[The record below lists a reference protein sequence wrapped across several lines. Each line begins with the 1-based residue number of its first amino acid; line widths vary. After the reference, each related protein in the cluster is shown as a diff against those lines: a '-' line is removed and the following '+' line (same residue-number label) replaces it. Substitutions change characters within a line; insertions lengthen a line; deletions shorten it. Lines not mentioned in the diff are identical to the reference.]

1 MGRKLMVVGNWKMNK
16 NLMEALTLASQIIIR
31 SKKMSGTV
39 EIVLA
44 PPFPYLHT
52 VNSMTEDI
60 SYVRV
65 AAQDCHSQE
74 NGAFTGNVS
83 ASMLASMNL
92 SYVILGHSERRKYHN
107 ESDTLIAQ
115 KVSAAIAEGLEVIFC
130 CGEPLSIREA
140 GTHKDFVVQQ
150 LKASLYHLK
159 PSQMKQVVI
168 AYEPIWAIGTGQT
181 ATAEQAQEMHAFIRK
196 SVSEQYHDEI
206 AQQCTILYGGSCNPA
221 NAAALFAN
229 KDVDGGLVGGAS
241 LKVEQFLQI
250 IQARQIMLDSSGV

>member
-1 MGRKLMVVGNWKMNK
+1 MGRKLMVAGNWKMNK
-16 NLMEALTLASQIIIR
+16 NLMEALTLASQVITKA
-31 SKKMSGTV
+31 KKMSGTV

-52 VNSMTEDI
+52 INSMSKDLPH
-60 SYVRV
+60 VRV

-74 NGAFTGNVS
+74 NGAYTGNVS

-107 ESDTLIAQ
+107 ESDALIEQ
-115 KVSAAIAEGLEVIFC
+115 KVSAAIVAGLDVIFC

-140 GTHKDFVVQQ
+140 GTHKEFVLQQ
-150 LKASLYHLK
+150 LKASLFHLN
-159 PSQMKQVVI
+159 PAQMKQVVI

-196 SVSEQYHDEI
+196 SVSEQYQDALAE
-206 AQQCTILYGGSCNPA
+206 QCTILYGGSCNPS
-221 NAAALFAN
+221 NASALFAN
-229 KDVDGGLVGGAS
+229 QDVDGGLVGGAS

-250 IQARQIMLDSSGV
+250 IQAR